1 MEESKMK
8 TSIKMYVKT
17 IPLAKGKSFNTANV
31 KLTDKWYT
39 IKFGNITQVNLADY
53 KQGYYDVSFDTEL
66 SSESYKNFTR
76 KDGTAG
82 KENILWINDP
92 DIEVRRHIRD
102 KEEQAKFDQKFDLP
116 Y

>member
-1 MEESKMK
+1 MK
-8 TSIKMYVKT
+8 TSIKMYVET
-17 IPLAKGKSFNTANV
+17 IPLAKGKSFNKAHA
-31 KLTDKWYT
+31 KLKDTWYT
-39 IKFGNITQVNLADY
+39 IKFDNITKVDLNDY

-66 SSESYKNFTR
+66 SGDRYKKFTR

-82 KENILWINDP
+82 RENILWINDP
-92 DIEVRRHIRD
+92 DTEVRRHIRD